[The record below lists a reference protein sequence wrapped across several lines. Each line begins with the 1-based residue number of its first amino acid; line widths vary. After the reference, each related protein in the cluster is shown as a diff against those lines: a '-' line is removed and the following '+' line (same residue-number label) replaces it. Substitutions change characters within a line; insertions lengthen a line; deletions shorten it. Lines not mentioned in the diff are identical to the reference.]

1 MLRTL
6 KLLFLPLFCLLAG
19 ALVAQNTGYQFI
31 AKSGSEAQMKLISEG
46 ADYKTA
52 NDVFQKLVEAR
63 GDFRFEVPTFFIST
77 GSSKVAFISADSK
90 SIAIEEQA
98 LELCKKQGDNFE
110 NALAAL
116 LGHELIHFY
125 EKHLWRDEFTTDF
138 QGLDITTKLSALQ
151 DRVLN
156 ETQADY
162 LGGFLAYSAGYDVF
176 EGLPHLLDQV
186 YKAYKLKDD
195 MKGYPSLKDRQTL
208 ASRSVEK
215 LKGLVEIF
223 EMANVMTAI
232 GRYDEARALY
242 RQILGDYQGREIYN
256 NLGIVTFLEA
266 KSFFEEKD
274 MPFQLPIELE
284 AGFAASGR
292 GFGDN
297 IEETRKRL
305 LNEAITYFN
314 YAIGLDAGYAPA
326 YLNKACAYYLLG
338 DIPRARFY
346 AETEAVARA
355 NDQPDRFA
363 NTPTDVEI
371 LSALLLNAEGNKSE
385 AIAALKKIMDKDK
398 ENGVAAHN
406 LMELDPSYS
415 HDSARKGRAPSIIEI
430 DGVTDGLNTFWEN
443 WELDYDFEKDLN
455 GGIRFARWSAHSDVT
470 EVKEAL
476 KNSIFYAL
484 YPSNRA
490 DTNESVF
497 MQITN
502 PGYPGVLRKNT
513 RIDREGTRADLKV
526 GTPRAHLT
534 GAFRGEPE
542 KIIGL
547 PNGEMMIYK
556 SLILFMERDTKDGP
570 LTLRRWATFSKY

>member
-6 KLLFLPLFCLLAG
+6 KLLFLPLFCLLTG
-19 ALVAQNTGYQFI
+19 LLLAQTTGYQYI
-31 AKSGSEAQMKLISEG
+31 AKSGAEAEMKLMSEG
-46 ADYKTA
+46 PDYKIA
-52 NDVFQKLVEAR
+52 NEVFQKLVEAR
-63 GDFRFEVPTFFIST
+63 GDFRFEVPAFYVST

-98 LELCKKQGDNFE
+98 LELCKKQGENFE

-138 QGLDITTKLSALQ
+138 QGLDISTTLSSLQ

-162 LGGFLAYSAGYDVF
+162 LGGFLAYSAGYKVF
-176 EGLPHLLDQV
+176 EGLPHLLDEV
-186 YKAYKLKDD
+186 YKTYKLKNEVR
-195 MKGYPSLKDRQTL
+195 GYPSLQDRQTL
-208 ASRSVEK
+208 ATRSVEK

-256 NLGIVTFLEA
+256 NLGIVTLLEA
-266 KSFFEEKD
+266 KSYFEEKD
-274 MPFQLPIELE
+274 MPFQLPVELE
-284 AGFAASGR
+284 VGFAASGR

-326 YLNKACAYYLLG
+326 YLNKACAYFLLD

-355 NDQPDRFA
+355 KDQPNRFA

-385 AIAALKKIMDKDK
+385 AIADLKKIMDKDD
-398 ENGVAAHN
+398 ENSIAAHN
-406 LMELDPSYS
+406 LMKLDPSFS
-415 HDSARKGRAPSIIEI
+415 HSSAKKGRAPNTRI
-430 DGVTDGLNTFWEN
+430 DGIKDGLNTFWIN
-443 WELDYDFEKDLN
+443 WELDYDFEKELN
-455 GGIRFARWSAHSDVT
+455 GGIRLARWSGHSEVS

-476 KNSIFYAL
+476 TYSTFFAL
-484 YPSNRA
+484 YPSDRA
-490 DTNESVF
+490 SDTDPVF

-502 PGYPGVLRKNT
+502 PDYTGIFRKNMRKPSDNT
-513 RIDREGTRADLKV
+513 RIDIKV
-526 GTPRAHLT
+526 GSPSSDLVDV
-534 GAFRGEPE
+534 FRGAPD
-542 KIIGL
+542 KVIGL

-556 SLILFMERDTKDGP
+556 SLILFVQRDTKDGP
-570 LTLRRWATFSKY
+570 LTLRRWAVVSK

>member
-6 KLLFLPLFCLLAG
+6 KLLFLPLLCLLTG
-19 ALVAQNTGYQFI
+19 QLFAQNTGYQYI
-31 AKSGSEAQMKLISEG
+31 AKSGSEAQMKLINEG
-46 ADYKTA
+46 PDYKTA

-63 GDFRFEVPTFFIST
+63 GDFRFEVPAFYIST
-77 GSSKVAFISADSK
+77 SSSKVAFISADSK

-98 LELCKKQGDNFE
+98 LELCKKQGKDFE

-125 EKHLWRDEFTTDF
+125 EKHLWKDEFTADF
-138 QGLDITTKLSALQ
+138 QGLDITTTLSAFQ

-162 LGGFLAYSAGYDVF
+162 LGGFLAYSAGYEVF

-186 YKAYKLKDD
+186 YKEYKLSDV

-208 ASRSVEK
+208 ATKSIEK

-266 KSFFEEKD
+266 KSYFEEKD

-297 IEETRKRL
+297 IEATRKRL

-346 AETEAVARA
+346 AETEAVSRA
-355 NDQPDRFA
+355 NAQPSRFA

-371 LSALLLNAEGNKSE
+371 LSALLLNAEGNKTE
-385 AIAALKKIMDKDK
+385 AIAELKKIMERDD
-398 ENGVAAHN
+398 ENSVAAHN

-415 HDSARKGRAPSIIEI
+415 HSSSKKGRAPNTRI
-430 DGVTDGLNTFWEN
+430 DGVKDGLNTFWLN
-443 WELDYDFEKDLN
+443 WELDYDFEKELN
-455 GGIRFARWSAHSDVT
+455 GGIRFARWSGHSEVD

-476 KNSIFYAL
+476 TYSTFFAL
-484 YPSNRA
+484 YPSDRA
-490 DTNESVF
+490 NDTDPVF
-497 MQITN
+497 LQITN
-502 PGYPGVLRKNT
+502 PDYTGIFRKNMRKVSDNT
-513 RIDREGTRADLKV
+513 RIDIKV
-526 GTPRAHLT
+526 GSPRSDLIDV
-534 GAFRGEPE
+534 FRGEPD
-542 KIIGL
+542 KVIGL
-547 PNGEMMIYK
+547 PNGEMMIYR
-556 SLILFMERDTKDGP
+556 SLILFVQRDAKDDP
-570 LTLRRWATFSKY
+570 LTLRRWAVFSK